1 MERKELLFEV
11 NPVFATAKGCLG
23 LLMSTGVKG
32 AKELGSKI
40 DLTVQGANN
49 TPPEIIRAYTVSNEA
64 RFHIGNIMAKES
76 GCDTIVDLPCGYV
89 PRGLVI
95 SEEGKQFYG
104 LDLPAVIEE
113 LEPAIREIATSEQ
126 NEKMHFTSV
135 DATNLDSLRNA
146 LKGVDGKICI
156 LTDGLLGYFNNPEL
170 DSVLNNIRE
179 LLKEHGGVWIT
190 ADKFGTD
197 LGAITYAALTD
208 SDGEIV
214 RQAMRKGG
222 SKVAD
227 IPINHTVIHGTVSE
241 AKKYFEEHGFNIKEV
256 SYAEKLPKL
265 SSLDDNEKDLDRLRK
280 AYEDIIMWVMTV
292 NEGKSAKGDN
302 GKKFN
307 FRFDREGDILHC
319 RLTGRLDTI
328 NGPKLLSGFREQQ
341 LDGVLKI
348 EMDLTDTEYIS
359 SAGLRVFMIMSD
371 SISDEN
377 GFYFHNPNED
387 VKEILEVTGFINM
400 FDIR

>member
-23 LLMSTGVKG
+23 LLMSTDVKG
-32 AKELGSKI
+32 AKELGSRI
-40 DLTVQGANN
+40 DLTVKGANN
-49 TPPEIIRAYTVSNEA
+49 TPSEILRAYTVSNEA
-64 RFHIGNIMAKES
+64 RFYIGNIMAEES

-104 LDLPAVIEE
+104 LDLPAVVEE

-126 NEKMHFTSV
+126 NDKMHFASV

-156 LTDGLLGYFNNPEL
+156 LMDGLLGYFNNSEL

-214 RQAMRKGG
+214 RQAMRSGG
-222 SKVAD
+222 TKVAD
-227 IPINHTVIHGTVSE
+227 IPISHTVIHGTVSE

-265 SSLDDNEKDLDRLRK
+265 SSLDNEKELDGLRK

-292 NEGKSAKGDN
+292 NEGKSAKSDN

-307 FRFDREGDILHC
+307 VRFDREGDILHC

-328 NGPKLLSGFREQQ
+328 TGPELLSEYRAQNT
-341 LDGVLKI
+341 DGI
-348 EMDLTDTEYIS
+348 QEIIMDLADTEYIS
-359 SAGLRVFMIMSD
+359 SAGLRVINI
-371 SISDEN
+371 ISESLPDPDEFRFKN
-377 GFYFHNPNED
+377 VTED
-387 VKEILEVTGFINM
+387 VMDILEVTGFADVYEI
-400 FDIR
+400 I

>member
-1 MERKELLFEV
+1 MDKKALFLEV

-23 LLMSTGVKG
+23 LLMNTGVKG

-40 DLTVQGANN
+40 DMGVPRATD
-49 TPPEIIRAYTVSNEA
+49 TPPEIIRAYMVSNEA
-64 RFHIGNIMAKES
+64 RYAIGNIMAEES

-89 PRGLVI
+89 PRGLALT
-95 SEEGKQFYG
+95 EAGKEFYG

-113 LEPAIREIATSEQ
+113 LEPAIREIAISDQ
-126 NEKMHFTSV
+126 NDKMHFEAV

-156 LTDGLLGYFNNPEL
+156 LMDGLLGYFNNPEL

-208 SDGEIV
+208 SDGGIV

-241 AKKYFEEHGFNIKEV
+241 AKKYFEEHGFEIEEV
-256 SYAEKLPKL
+256 TYAKKLPQL
-265 SSLDDNEKDLDRLRK
+265 TSLNDNSDDLEKLRK
-280 AYEDIIMWVMTV
+280 AYESIIMWVMTV
-292 NEGKSAKGDN
+292 KDGEVKNTDEGKE
-302 GKKFN
+302 
-307 FRFDREGDILHC
+307 FDVQWERDGSTLVC
-319 RLTGRLDTI
+319 RISGRLDTI
-328 NGPKLLSGFREQQ
+328 TGPELLSEYRAQNT
-341 LDGVLKI
+341 DGI
-348 EMDLTDTEYIS
+348 QEIIMDLAETEYIS
-359 SAGLRVFMIMSD
+359 SAGLRVINIMSESLPD
-371 SISDEN
+371 PDEFRFKN
-377 GFYFHNPNED
+377 VTED
-387 VKEILEVTGFINM
+387 VMDILEVTGFADVYEI
-400 FDIR
+400 I